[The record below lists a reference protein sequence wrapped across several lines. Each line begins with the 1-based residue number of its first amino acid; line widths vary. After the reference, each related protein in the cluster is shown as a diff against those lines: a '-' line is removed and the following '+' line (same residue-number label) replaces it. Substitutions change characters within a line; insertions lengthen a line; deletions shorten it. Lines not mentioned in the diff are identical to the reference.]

1 MPGGRDDEFVIH
13 GIFEFS
19 WALILVCLSVS
30 KLVETVFLN
39 FWRFMRFMLFI
50 IYMLYSMLI
59 LSETFVDIARSGHM
73 LIAFE
78 QRTRP

>member
-1 MPGGRDDEFVIH
+1 
-13 GIFEFS
+13 
-19 WALILVCLSVS
+19 
-30 KLVETVFLN
+30 
-39 FWRFMRFMLFI
+39 MRFMLFI